1 MGGEVTAWH
10 NFMGCTALRH
20 LAIGTQT
27 ALSPHLVYNW
37 VFIMLIGTF
46 EDWKRAY
53 TEGADPA
60 HLLEQQRLACQAD
73 DTAWISI
80 ATAAQLQAQ
89 IDALK
94 ALEAAVGRARL
105 PLFGIPFAVKD
116 NIDVAGFQTTAACP
130 AFAHDALQ
138 DAVAVQRLKQAGAIV
153 LGKTN
158 LDQFATGLV
167 GTRSPYGVVPNTF
180 DSTLISGGSSSGSAS
195 VVARGLV
202 PFALSTDTAGSGR
215 VPAAFNQIVGLKPTP
230 GAVPST
236 GLVPACRTLDCIGV
250 LALNVADSATVM
262 ALMEGIDAGDSYSQS
277 RPFVPAHQPL
287 STLRVGVHDAPQLSA
302 DYANAFEAWIQRLV
316 PQTAAVKPLSFATL
330 FEVANLLY
338 YGPWVAERVVG
349 ARSIYEHQPAALLPV
364 IQQVLDVHQRFNAAD
379 TFAAQYRL
387 QDLKLQAEKIWQDV
401 DVLCVPSAPRHPSI
415 AEVQADPIA
424 VNSEMGTYTNFVN
437 LLGWSAIAIPASQL
451 ANGLP
456 FGITLI
462 APAWREPD
470 LARWAQQ
477 LEAQAQLHAGATT
490 LPATSTAALP
500 TWHVPTQGE
509 TIEVAVVGA
518 HLRGMPLNH
527 ELLACGA
534 RFSTATFTA
543 PHYRLY
549 ALQGTVPRKPGLA
562 QAEEG
567 AAIAV
572 EVWDMPIRH
581 FGRFVAAVPAPL
593 GIGNVQL
600 QDGRT
605 VKGFICEGLALQQ
618 ATDIT
623 DFGGWRAY
631 CKSL

>member
-1 MGGEVTAWH
+1 
-10 NFMGCTALRH
+10 
-20 LAIGTQT
+20 
-27 ALSPHLVYNW
+27 
-37 VFIMLIGTF
+37 MLIGTF
-46 EDWKRAY
+46 DDWKRTY
-53 TEGADPA
+53 EEGADPTA
-60 HLLEQQRLACQAD
+60 LLEQQRQALQTD

-80 ATAAQLQAQ
+80 ATAAQLQSQ

-94 ALEAAVGRARL
+94 ALEAKVGRAQL

-116 NIDVAGFQTTAACP
+116 NIDVAGFATTAACP
-130 AFAHDALQ
+130 AFAHDALH
-138 DAVAVQRLKQAGAIV
+138 DAEAVKRLKQAGAIV

-180 DSTLISGGSSSGSAS
+180 DPTLISGGSSSGSAS
-195 VVARGLV
+195 IVARGLV

-230 GAVPST
+230 GAVPGT

-250 LALNVADSATVM
+250 LALNVADSALVM
-262 ALMEGIDAGDSYSQS
+262 SIMEGPDGIDSYARP
-277 RPFVPAHQPL
+277 RPFVGKPQAL
-287 STLRVGVHDAPQLSA
+287 SSLRVAVPDERKLSA
-302 DYANAFEAWIQRLV
+302 DYEAAFTAFIERLQ
-316 PQTAAVKPLSFATL
+316 PQTAGVQTLAFDTL

-349 ARSIYEHQPAALLPV
+349 ARSIYEQQPEALLPV

-379 TFAAQYRL
+379 TFAAQYKL
-387 QDLKLQAEKIWQDV
+387 QDLKQKAEKIWDMV

-451 ANGLP
+451 PNGLP

-470 LARWAQQ
+470 LVRWAQQ
-477 LEAQAQLHAGATT
+477 LHAQTGLTAGVTGLAVAADAQL
-490 LPATSTAALP
+490 PS
-500 TWHVPTQGE
+500 WKVPTQGE

-518 HLRGMPLNH
+518 HLSGMPLNH

-534 RFSTATFTA
+534 RLQQTTTTAA
-543 PHYRLY
+543 NYRLY
-549 ALQGTVPRKPGLA
+549 ALQGTVPPKPGLA
-562 QAEEG
+562 RADEG

-572 EVWDMPIRH
+572 EVWEMPVAN
-581 FGRFVAAVPAPL
+581 FGRFVAGVPAPL

-600 QDGRT
+600 TDGRW

-623 DFGGWRAY
+623 AFGGWRAY
-631 CKSL
+631 CKAV

>member
-1 MGGEVTAWH
+1 
-10 NFMGCTALRH
+10 
-20 LAIGTQT
+20 
-27 ALSPHLVYNW
+27 
-37 VFIMLIGTF
+37 MLIGTF
-46 EDWKRAY
+46 DDWKRAY
-53 TEGADPA
+53 NEGVDPA
-60 HLLEQQRLACQAD
+60 ELLEQQRQACTRD

-80 ATAAQLQAQ
+80 ATASQLQAQ
-89 IDALK
+89 ITALK
-94 ALEAAVGRARL
+94 VLEASVGRAQL
-105 PLFGIPFAVKD
+105 PLYGIPFAVKD
-116 NIDVAGFQTTAACP
+116 NIDVAGFLTTAACP
-130 AFAHDALQ
+130 AFAHDAVH
-138 DAVAVQRLKQAGAIV
+138 DAEAVKRLKQAGAIV

-180 DSTLISGGSSSGSAS
+180 DSHLISGGSSSGSAS

-250 LALNVADSATVM
+250 LALNVADSALVM
-262 ALMEGIDAGDSYSQS
+262 SLMEGPDGVDSYARP
-277 RPFVPAHQPL
+277 RPFV
-287 STLRVGVHDAPQLSA
+287 GAPQALPNVRVAVPDGRKLSA
-302 DYANAFEAWIQRLV
+302 DYEAAFTAFIERLQ
-316 PQTAAVKPLSFATL
+316 PQTAGVQTLAFDTL

-349 ARSIYEHQPAALLPV
+349 ARSIYEQQPEALLPV

-379 TFAAQYRL
+379 TFAAQYKL
-387 QDLKLQAEKIWQDV
+387 QDLKQQAEKIWEKV

-451 ANGLP
+451 PNGLP

-470 LARWAQQ
+470 LVRWAQQ
-477 LEAQAQLHAGATT
+477 LHAQAN
-490 LPATSTAALP
+490 LPAGVTGLSVAADAVLP
-500 TWHVPTQGE
+500 RWKVPAQGQ

-518 HLRGMPLNH
+518 HLSGMPLNH

-534 RFSTATFTA
+534 RLQQATNTAA
-543 PHYRLY
+543 NYRLY
-549 ALQGTVPRKPGLA
+549 ALQGTVPPKPGLA
-562 QAEEG
+562 RSDAG

-572 EVWDMPIRH
+572 EVWEMPVAN
-581 FGRFVAAVPAPL
+581 FGRFVAGVPAPL

-600 QDGRT
+600 ADGRW

-631 CKSL
+631 CKLA

>member
-1 MGGEVTAWH
+1 
-10 NFMGCTALRH
+10 
-20 LAIGTQT
+20 
-27 ALSPHLVYNW
+27 
-37 VFIMLIGTF
+37 MLIGTF
-46 EDWKRAY
+46 DDWKRAY
-53 TEGADPA
+53 NDGADPA
-60 HLLEQQRLACQAD
+60 ALLEQQRQELQAD

-80 ATAAQLQAQ
+80 ATEQQLHAQ
-89 IDALK
+89 IEALH
-94 ALEAAVGRARL
+94 ALESAHGRAQL

-116 NIDVAGFQTTAACP
+116 NIDVAGFATTAACP
-130 AFAHDALQ
+130 AFAYTAQADAT
-138 DAVAVQRLKQAGAIV
+138 AVQRLKSAGAIV

-180 DSTLISGGSSSGSAS
+180 DSNLVSGGSSSGSAS

-230 GAVPST
+230 GAVPGT

-250 LALNVADSATVM
+250 LALNVAESALVQSI
-262 ALMEGIDAGDSYSQS
+262 MEGPDGHDSYVQP
-277 RPFVPAHQPL
+277 RPFVGKHVPL
-287 STLRVGVHDAPQLSA
+287 SALRVGLPAQRDKLSS
-302 DYANAFEAWIQRLV
+302 DYEAAFSAFAQRLQA
-316 PQTAAVKPLSFATL
+316 QTSSVQTLSFETL

-349 ARSIYEHQPAALLPV
+349 ARSIYESQPEALLPV

-387 QDLKLQAEKIWQDV
+387 QDLKLCAEKIWDAV
-401 DVLCVPSAPRHPSI
+401 DVLCVPSAPYHPTI
-415 AEVQADPIA
+415 AQVQAEPIA
-424 VNSEMGTYTNFVN
+424 VNSDMGTYTNFVN

-451 ANGLP
+451 PSGLP

-470 LARWAQQ
+470 LVRWAQQ
-477 LEAQAQLHAGATT
+477 LQDQAQLPAGVTALATAVDAP
-490 LPATSTAALP
+490 LPS
-500 TWHVPTQGE
+500 WNVPVHGP

-534 RFSTATFTA
+534 HLQSATQTAA
-543 PHYRLY
+543 RYRLY
-549 ALQGTVPRKPGLA
+549 ALQGTVPAKPGLA
-562 QAEEG
+562 MVPEGVEG

-572 EVWDMPIRH
+572 EVWDMPITH
-581 FGRFVAAVPAPL
+581 FGRFVAGVPAPL

-600 QDGRT
+600 QDGRV
-605 VKGFICEGLALQQ
+605 VKGFICEGFALAQ
-618 ATDIT
+618 AQDIT
-623 DFGGWRAY
+623 HFGGWRAY
-631 CKSL
+631 CMQQ

>member
-1 MGGEVTAWH
+1 
-10 NFMGCTALRH
+10 
-20 LAIGTQT
+20 
-27 ALSPHLVYNW
+27 
-37 VFIMLIGTF
+37 MLIGTL
-46 EDWKRAY
+46 EDWTHAY
-53 TEGADPA
+53 NEGADPA
-60 HLLEQQRLACQAD
+60 VLLEQQRQALKAD

-80 ATAAQLQAQ
+80 ASPALLQTQVA
-89 IDALK
+89 ALK
-94 ALEAAVGRARL
+94 ALEAEKGRAQL
-105 PLFGIPFAVKD
+105 PLYGIPFAVKD
-116 NIDVAGFQTTAACP
+116 NIDVAGFATTAACP
-130 AFAHDALQ
+130 AFAHNAHHDAE
-138 DAVAVQRLKQAGAIV
+138 AVKRLKQAGAIV

-167 GTRSPYGVVPNTF
+167 GTRSPYGVVPNAF
-180 DSTLISGGSSSGSAS
+180 DHHMISGGSSSGSAS

-230 GAVPST
+230 GAIPST

-250 LALNVADSATVM
+250 LALTVADSAQVM
-262 ALMEGIDAGDSYSQS
+262 RIMEGPDGIDSYAQP
-277 RPFVPAHQPL
+277 RPPYTAKHPALASLRVAAPDQRKL
-287 STLRVGVHDAPQLSA
+287 STDYETAFTAFLDRLR
-302 DYANAFEAWIQRLV
+302 
-316 PQTAAVKPLSFATL
+316 PQTAGLQTLSFDTL

-349 ARSIYEHQPAALLPV
+349 ARSIYEQQPETLLPV
-364 IQQVLDVHQRFNAAD
+364 IRQVLDVHQRFNAAD

-387 QDLKLQAEKIWQDV
+387 QDLKLQAEKIWDTV

-451 ANGLP
+451 PNGLP

-470 LARWAQQ
+470 LVHWAQQ
-477 LEAQAQLHAGATT
+477 LHAQAG
-490 LPATSTAALP
+490 LPAGVTGVAVPTNTALP
-500 TWHVPTQGE
+500 SWNVPTQGP

-518 HLRGMPLNH
+518 HLSGMPLNH

-534 RFSTATFTA
+534 RLQQATTTTA
-543 PHYRLY
+543 HYQLY
-549 ALQGTVPRKPGLA
+549 ALQGTHPPKPGLA
-562 QAEEG
+562 RTEDG
-567 AAIAV
+567 AAIAL
-572 EVWDMPIRH
+572 EVWEMPLAN
-581 FGRFVAAVPAPL
+581 FGRFVAGVPAPL

-600 QDGRT
+600 ADGRW
-605 VKGFICEGLALQQ
+605 VKGFICEGIALAQ

-623 DFGGWRAY
+623 TLGGWRAY
-631 CKSL
+631 CQAA